1 MELAI
6 ELGHGPPERHSTEVE
21 TALYRITQEALT
33 NARKHGGA
41 RRVFID
47 IHAYDHYLHLA
58 VRDDG
63 VGFDPHTKA
72 DRLGLDIIR
81 ERAELLGG
89 TLEINSA
96 PGRSTQITAVLLADR
111 ATSQRAS

>member
-1 MELAI
+1 M
-6 ELGHGPPERHSTEVE
+6 E
-21 TALYRITQEALT
+21 TALYRITPAALT

-41 RRVFID
+41 RRVLID
-47 IHAYDHYLHLA
+47 IHAYDHYRQLA

-72 DRLGLDIIR
+72 DGLGLDTMK

-89 TLEINSA
+89 TLEIDSS
-96 PGRSTQITAVLLADR
+96 PGRGTQITAVLLTDR
-111 ATSQRAS
+111 AARNRAS